1 MRKFRIEFFDK
12 MIVEFRTIP
21 EAKKWA
27 KEFLQEEI
35 RTLNRQKYFSLKE
48 IKKDCDGMYEC
59 SFTMEAERDVV
70 TGIGYVQYCI
80 EKNKK

>member
-59 SFTMEAERDVV
+59 SFTMEAERDVL
-70 TGIGYVQYCI
+70 TAIGYASYCI